1 MFRSLSCSQSI
12 PSRIRRRT
20 VTLHF
25 YLLWN
30 CQMLVY
36 RSPGIVQLDLLAPLR
51 KTPPLQRSML
61 SSSDVWIQISRC
73 DTNLSHQSRC
83 VFFSRLDRQRK
94 SLSTKTVILSTCFCL
109 RNLSADLGFPTR
121 YRTARFNG
129 TKSSSRGSLIL
140 WAKCFAASAR
150 SLKVSYKQICILLR
164 HFYSESDS
172 VFRLEPVC
180 LIVSLVVFVFHPD
193 SLMTSGACLTSGSMS
208 RYSPALNSEHKV
220 QQQKAFH
227 V

>member
-1 MFRSLSCSQSI
+1 
-12 PSRIRRRT
+12 
-20 VTLHF
+20 
-25 YLLWN
+25 
-30 CQMLVY
+30 MLVY
-36 RSPGIVQLDLLAPLR
+36 RSPGIVQLDLLSPLR

-73 DTNLSHQSRC
+73 DYRSEPPISLC
-83 VFFSRLDRQRK
+83 FFLETGSPAK

-180 LIVSLVVFVFHPD
+180 LVVFVFHPD

-208 RYSPALNSEHKV
+208 RYSPALNSKHKV